1 MGNLFVSI
9 RSTTRPVHFA
19 PSVFHWKNFEN
30 CAILCFGLNSK
41 AKRSNREW
49 KSLPSEILCGKKIE
63 ELISLFLAQSFL
75 APPVDILSFLN
86 NLCPNIIREKSGFNQ
101 IGPCY
106 TSKIVTFSAELLRE
120 GAPLLLNSWAVI
132 HARQIIQHPHL
143 FKGDNYFVPN
153 ISDFNPG
160 HSAHSWPLEWYEMT
174 FLDSSF
180 KKIVLPCTKCSS
192 V

>member
-1 MGNLFVSI
+1 MNERAFPQKYLV
-9 RSTTRPVHFA
+9 
-19 PSVFHWKNFEN
+19 
-30 CAILCFGLNSK
+30 
-41 AKRSNREW
+41 
-49 KSLPSEILCGKKIE
+49 GKKIE

-101 IGPCY
+101 IDPCY
-106 TSKIVTFSAELLRE
+106 MSKIVTFSAELIRV
-120 GAPLLLNSWAVI
+120 GAPRLLNSWAVI

-192 V
+192 VQLNYKRKENWREVRWE

>member
-9 RSTTRPVHFA
+9 RRTTRPVHFA

-30 CAILCFGLNSK
+30 CAILCFGLKSK

-101 IGPCY
+101 IDPCY
-106 TSKIVTFSAELLRE
+106 MSKIITFSSNLLRE
-120 GAPLLLNSWAVI
+120 GALLLLNSWAVL

-160 HSAHSWPLEWYEMT
+160 HSAHSWPLECCEMT

-180 KKIVLPCTKCSS
+180 KKIVLPCTKWSS